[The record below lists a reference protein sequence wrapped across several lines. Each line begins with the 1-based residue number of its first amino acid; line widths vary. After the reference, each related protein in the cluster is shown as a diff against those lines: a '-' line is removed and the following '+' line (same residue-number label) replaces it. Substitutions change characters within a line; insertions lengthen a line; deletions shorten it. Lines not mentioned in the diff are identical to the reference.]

1 VRFSVSLLGGTA
13 RAGTKIVDAIVR
25 YVSRPPPRAQPIPH
39 QAAGWRVIGTGVKDK
54 AARTAMCGL
63 GSGLVKVMVA
73 QRHGGMRRDPP
84 VHTLLTV
91 DDVAEHLGVNVRH
104 VRRLVQERRLR
115 YVKWGRLLRFDPA
128 DIAAFVDEHRSTA

>member
-1 VRFSVSLLGGTA
+1 MVE
-13 RAGTKIVDAIVR
+13 AIVR
-25 YVSRPPPRAQPIPH
+25 YRTPAHPLQPRDPQ
-39 QAAGWRVIGTGVKDK
+39 QAAGWRVIGTGVKGK
-54 AARTAMCGL
+54 AAHTAMCGL

-73 QRHGGMRRDPP
+73 QRHRGVRRDPP
-84 VHTLLTV
+84 AHTLLTV

-128 DIAAFVDEHRSTA
+128 DTAAFVDEHRSSG

>member
-1 VRFSVSLLGGTA
+1 VSIIGRSRSRWVTEGERSHCEAELK
-13 RAGTKIVDAIVR
+13 AG
-25 YVSRPPPRAQPIPH
+25 
-39 QAAGWRVIGTGVKDK
+39 AAPDEV
-54 AARTAMCGL
+54 AMSGL
-63 GSGLVKVMVA
+63 RSGLVKVMVS
-73 QRHGGMRRDPP
+73 QRPGGVRRDPP
-84 VHTLLTV
+84 AHTLLTV